1 MGKRLD
7 SVPKRRY
14 NIHMLN
20 RKANKIITKKFAQ
33 RLDIATQR

>member
-14 NIHMLN
+14 NTCMLS
-20 RKANKIITKKFAQ
+20 KKVNKIIIKKFTQ

>member
-7 SVPKRRY
+7 SVPKMRY
-14 NIHMLN
+14 NTCMLN
-20 RKANKIITKKFAQ
+20 QKSNKINQNKVAQ